1 MRQENYKEETE
12 NYKIMN
18 KNEKFVITINRE
30 VGTGGRTIGRKLAEK
45 LSVKYCDKAIVDGL
59 TQKFGLNIQRIEE
72 IKAQKKSW
80 WNDINNYYNI
90 LVNSTSQPMEAEV
103 KLDNASMF
111 ETEKHILQE
120 IATQTS
126 CVIAGRTGFMI
137 FREWPNH
144 LNIFIQASME
154 HRVQRV
160 MRRQNVSEKEARE
173 IIAKLDASRETYI
186 KKYEDTSRYDT
197 RNYQLVISMD
207 DLSEDDAVDVIM
219 SYIDRTSK

>member
-1 MRQENYKEETE
+1 
-12 NYKIMN
+12 MN
-18 KNEKFVITINRE
+18 KNERFVITINRE
-30 VGTGGRTIGRKLAEK
+30 VGTGGRTVGRKLAEK
-45 LSVKYCDKAIVDGL
+45 LCVKYCDKAIVDGL
-59 TQKFGLNIQRIEE
+59 THKFGLNIQRIEE

-80 WNDINNYYNI
+80 WNDINNYYNT
-90 LVNSTSQPMEAEV
+90 LVNSTSQPMEADV
-103 KLDNASMF
+103 KLDNKSMF

-154 HRVQRV
+154 HRVKRV
-160 MRRQNVSEKEARE
+160 MNKQNVSEKEARD

-207 DLSEDDAVDVIM
+207 DLSEDDAVDVILT
-219 SYIDRTSK
+219 YIDRTSK

>member
-1 MRQENYKEETE
+1 
-12 NYKIMN
+12 MN
-18 KNEKFVITINRE
+18 KNEKFVITVNRE
-30 VGTGGRTIGRKLAEK
+30 VGTGGRTVGRKLAEK
-45 LSVKYCDKAIVDGL
+45 LCVKYCDKAIVDGL
-59 TQKFGLNIQRIEE
+59 TQKFGLNIERIEE

-80 WNDINNYYNI
+80 WNDINNYYNT

-120 IATQTS
+120 IATNSS
-126 CVIAGRTGFMI
+126 CVIAGRTGFMV

-219 SYIDRTSK
+219 AYIDRTSK

>member
-1 MRQENYKEETE
+1 
-12 NYKIMN
+12 MN
-18 KNEKFVITINRE
+18 KNERFVITINRE

-45 LSVKYCDKAIVDGL
+45 LCVKYCDKAIVDGL

-80 WNDINNYYNI
+80 WNDINNYYNT

-219 SYIDRTSK
+219 AYIDRTSK

>member
-1 MRQENYKEETE
+1 
-12 NYKIMN
+12 MN

-30 VGTGGRTIGRKLAEK
+30 VGTGGRTVGRKLAEM
-45 LSVKYCDKAIVDGL
+45 LCVKYCDKAIVDGL
-59 TQKFGLNIQRIEE
+59 TQKFGLNIERIEE

-80 WNDINNYYNI
+80 WNDINNYYNT

-120 IATQTS
+120 IAANSS

-219 SYIDRTSK
+219 AYIDRTSK

>member
-1 MRQENYKEETE
+1 
-12 NYKIMN
+12 MN

-30 VGTGGRTIGRKLAEK
+30 VGTGGRTVGRKLAEK
-45 LSVKYCDKAIVDGL
+45 LCVKYCDKAIVDGL
-59 TQKFGLNIQRIEE
+59 THKFGLNIQRIEE

-80 WNDINNYYNI
+80 WNDINNYYNT
-90 LVNSTSQPMEAEV
+90 LVNSASQPMEAEV
-103 KLDNASMF
+103 KIDNASMF

-207 DLSEDDAVDVIM
+207 DLSEDDAVDVILT
-219 SYIDRTSK
+219 YIDRTSK

>member
-1 MRQENYKEETE
+1 
-12 NYKIMN
+12 MN

-30 VGTGGRTIGRKLAEK
+30 VGTGGRTVGRKLAEK
-45 LSVKYCDKAIVDGL
+45 LCVKYCDKAIVDGL
-59 TQKFGLNIQRIEE
+59 TQKFGLNIERIEE

-80 WNDINNYYNI
+80 WNDINNYYNT

-197 RNYQLVISMD
+197 RNYQRVISMD

>member
-1 MRQENYKEETE
+1 
-12 NYKIMN
+12 MN

-103 KLDNASMF
+103 KIDNASMF

-144 LNIFIQASME
+144 LNIFIQASRE

-207 DLSEDDAVDVIM
+207 DLSEDDAVDVILT
-219 SYIDRTSK
+219 YIDRTSK